1 MFVHVC
7 ESLMSRSKLGHSCYR
22 SKLSQSLCRSKLS
35 HSCCRSKLS
44 HNAAFLQLPI
54 GLERETE
61 GIVDLIQEKALY
73 FQEPM
78 G

>member
-1 MFVHVC
+1 MHVC
-7 ESLMSRSKLGHSCYR
+7 ESLMSRSKLSHSCYR
-22 SKLSQSLCRSKLS
+22 SKLSHSHCRSKLS

-73 FQEPM
+73 FKEPM